1 MRRSRRGPCLSA
13 REPFLGVCSV
23 FTTSSKYGEHES
35 PRAAVGGGG
44 QAGRGRRRR
53 AGGVHQWCLAAVF
66 RPLRACAPARFG
78 LDPAARDPVAQLL
91 SSRRRTPVG
100 GGAATAGLSRL
111 GGPWVIRTL
120 SVVPVACLCHCP
132 APEARCRGA
141 GFGLQRPDASI
152 GGGGGVG
159 CWGAAGA
166 AARCPRLEPATAGG
180 APGCGSSREVGGGD
194 GAARRMPGGA
204 AAPGGDLPRQSA
216 EY

>member
-1 MRRSRRGPCLSA
+1 MASTRARARRWAGEGRRG
-13 REPFLGVCSV
+13 
-23 FTTSSKYGEHES
+23 
-35 PRAAVGGGG
+35 
-44 QAGRGRRRR
+44 
-53 AGGVHQWCLAAVF
+53 AGGAGVRGACISGAWPRCSGRCALV
-66 RPLRACAPARFG
+66 RPPASG
-78 LDPAARDPVAQLL
+78 WDPAARDPVAQLL
-91 SSRRRTPVG
+91 SSRRQTPVG